1 MPGRGTAMA
10 RTPRMLLPGWALTV
24 VTSSLPITPAWPARP
39 GLQVL
44 VTGGRA
50 WSRTL
55 AAAGSRAGNALA
67 GVAVPGASGVF
78 AACGPTTPDQAGAAA
93 RRAMIRP
100 AGRRAVAAGHG
111 RPGAGYFARFGER
124 DEPGTLRAG
133 AGAGAGD
140 GLVPEPGSGG
150 LRAAQA

>member
-1 MPGRGTAMA
+1 
-10 RTPRMLLPGWALTV
+10 MLPLGWALTV
-24 VTSSLPITPAWPARP
+24 VTSSLPITPALPARP

-55 AAAGSRAGNALA
+55 AAAGRRAGNALAGVRA

-78 AACGPTTPDQAGAAA
+78 AACGLTTPDQAGAAA

-124 DEPGTLRAG
+124 DEPGTLRAD
-133 AGAGAGD
+133 ADAGD
-140 GLVPEPGSGG
+140 GLVPELGSGG
-150 LRAAQA
+150 LRVAQA